1 MQKCYNYN
9 MKDMVNLTREEYEF
23 LVKKASQVDA
33 LIIEKKELLNAN
45 EDLNTEKNNLNI
57 KNKCLE
63 SNVQELKDEINHLK
77 ELCENYKK
85 FIFARKT
92 EQNQTYKQLSLF
104 DDLENGNKIFV
115 EEESLGDKAD
125 KIKIEGYVRSKR
137 NKGEDFINNI
147 DENKVEREDIHVTI
161 DKEGYRD
168 INSDEIT
175 KRVVYVPAKV
185 KLVVIHRH
193 VYETIING
201 ERTLVRATGHENPLG
216 KTSISTS
223 FLANIIYEKT
233 INAQPLYRQES
244 DLSYKGIPISRQY
257 MCYLAIQKSYLLDP
271 IFKALKDYVIN
282 SEVTRSDETPLKVI
296 KGIKKG
302 EEMKKDVYIWAF
314 SSGKGF
320 FPATFYEVGDRSR
333 DTLVNFIGDKKRYL
347 HSDGYGA
354 YFNTPNITNVICL
367 THVRRGFVD
376 VIKIAGKKGSSVA
389 QIFVDKISNIYH
401 EDNKITNN
409 CNDYELIKQKRN
421 EIIKPLFDD
430 FFETCKKYY
439 PNVLPKSKLG
449 DALNFAIKNEKYV
462 YNILLDGRLELDNN
476 ASERKVKSI
485 VIGRKNWM
493 FAFTENGAR
502 TTCNYYSLMQTAIEN
517 NLNPAAYLEYLFNEF
532 GLKVIKDVSPYLPW
546 SKEMQEKFG
555 I

>member
-1 MQKCYNYN
+1 
-9 MKDMVNLTREEYEF
+9 MKEMVNLTLEEYKN
-23 LVKKASQVDA
+23 L
-33 LIIEKKELLNAN
+33 IEKAALAEALKTENEELKNTNIELNNTNKDLNA
-45 EDLNTEKNNLNI
+45 KNDKLNI
-57 KNKCLE
+57 KKECLE
-63 SNVQELKDEINHLK
+63 NDIK
-77 ELCENYKK
+77 ELQIELNHMTELYNALKAAKFAKK
-85 FIFARKT
+85 SEK
-92 EQNQTYKQLSLF
+92 NQTYQQISLF
-104 DDLENGNKIFV
+104 DDLENGNKIYV
-115 EEESLGDKAD
+115 EEEFLGDKAD
-125 KIKIEGYVRSKR
+125 KIKIEGYVRNKR
-137 NKGEDFINNI
+137 NKGEDFVNNI
-147 DENKVEREDIHVTI
+147 DESKVEREDIHVTI
-161 DKEGYRD
+161 NKEGYRD

-185 KLVVIHRH
+185 KLIVIHRH

-223 FLANIIYEKT
+223 FLAHIIYEKT
-233 INAQPLYRQES
+233 VNSQPLYRQES
-244 DLSYKGIPISRQY
+244 DLSYNGIPISRQY

-302 EEMKKDVYIWAF
+302 EETKKDVYIWAF
-314 SSGKGF
+314 SSGKGY

-333 DTLVNFIGDKKRYL
+333 DTLVNFIGDNKRYL

-367 THVRRGFVD
+367 THIRRGFYELV
-376 VIKIAGKKGSSVA
+376 KMAGKKGNTIA
-389 QIFVDKISNIYH
+389 QIIVDKISNIYH
-401 EDNKITNN
+401 EDNKITKN
-409 CNDYELIKQKRN
+409 CNDYDFIKQKRN

-439 PNVLPKSKLG
+439 PNVMPKSKLG
-449 DALNFAIKNEKYV
+449 NALNFAIKNEKYV
-462 YNILLDGRLELDNN
+462 YNILIDGRLELDNN
-476 ASERKVKSI
+476 ASELKVKNI
-485 VIGRKNWM
+485 ILGRKNWL

-517 NLNPAAYLEYLFNEF
+517 NLNPCPYLDYLFNEF
-532 GLKVIKDVSPYLPW
+532 GLKAIKDVSPYLPW
-546 SKEMQEKFG
+546 SKEMQEKFR

>member
-1 MQKCYNYN
+1 
-9 MKDMVNLTREEYEF
+9 MKEMVNLTREEYEI
-23 LVKKASQVDA
+23 LLQKAA
-33 LIIEKKELLNAN
+33 LADTLKTENEELKNTNKELNNNFDIEKQCLEN
-45 EDLNTEKNNLNI
+45 NI
-57 KNKCLE
+57 K
-63 SNVQELKDEINHLK
+63 ELKDELQHVTELYNALK
-77 ELCENYKK
+77 AAK
-85 FIFARKT
+85 FSRKS
-92 EQNQTYKQLSLF
+92 EQNKTYEQTSLF
-104 DDLENGNKIFV
+104 DDFENGNKIFV
-115 EEESLGDKAD
+115 EEEFLGDKAD
-125 KIKIEGYVRSKR
+125 KIKVESYVRNKR
-137 NKGEDFINNI
+137 NKGEDFVNNI
-147 DENKVEREDIHVTI
+147 DESKIEREDIHVTI
-161 DKEGYRD
+161 NKEGYRD

-175 KRVVYVPAKV
+175 KRLIFVPAKV
-185 KLVVIHRH
+185 KLIVIHRH
-193 VYETIING
+193 IYETIING

-233 INAQPLYRQES
+233 VNAQPLYRQES
-244 DLSYKGIPISRQY
+244 DLNYKGIPISRQY
-257 MCYLAIQKSYLLDP
+257 MCYLVVQKSYLLDP
-271 IFKALKDYVIN
+271 IFKALKDYVKN
-282 SEVTRSDETPLKVI
+282 SDVTRSDETPLKVI

-302 EEMKKDVYIWAF
+302 EETKKDVYIWAF
-314 SSGKGF
+314 SSGKSYK
-320 FPATFYEVGDRSR
+320 PATFYEVGDRSR
-333 DTLVNFIGDKKRYL
+333 DTLVSFVGDKKRYL

-367 THVRRGFVD
+367 THVRRGFVE
-376 VIKIAGKKGSSVA
+376 VVKAAGKKGNTIA

-401 EDNKITNN
+401 EDNKITDK
-409 CNDYELIKQKRN
+409 CSDYDLIKQKRN

-430 FFETCKKYY
+430 FFKTCRKYY
-439 PNVLPKSKLG
+439 PNVMPKSKLG

-493 FAFTENGAR
+493 FAFTENGAKA
-502 TTCNYYSLMQTAIEN
+502 TCNYYSLMQTAIEN
-517 NLNPAAYLEYLFNEF
+517 NLNSAPYLEYLFNEF